1 MRIELDQVTKT
12 FGTSV
17 CALRDLSLE
26 IRSGE
31 LTVLV
36 GPSGCGKTTALRIIA
51 GLERPSNGRVLLD
64 GRDIT
69 HLPAQARD
77 VAMVFQRSALYPHL
91 NVRKNLAFSLR
102 LKQGR
107 LWRSRAQVKEEAQRV
122 KEVATLLHV
131 DTLLDRRPAQLS
143 GGQQQRVSLGRALVR
158 QPGVLLL
165 DEPLSH
171 LDFRLR
177 AELRRELHL
186 LQRRL
191 RGTMLYVTHDP
202 TEALTLGDRAA
213 VLDRGKLLQF
223 DVPAAVYERPNQR
236 RVAEFFGWPPMNLID
251 GSLANDGTLFRS
263 KSNDLEVF
271 GPLIGS
277 PVGSEAIQ
285 PGRRAESRW
294 VTPNGQAIRPLC
306 PVGFGRMASSVT
318 LGMRP
323 EDVCMLP
330 ELSRIEQPELVH
342 LGRMSVTLVEDIGA
356 GKLLTLR
363 RGDLQLTALT
373 NQDGNVG
380 QECEVMCNVKRL
392 HWFDGVSGR
401 ALAHG
406 ETPV

>member
-1 MRIELDQVTKT
+1 MRIELDHVTKT
-12 FGTSV
+12 FGTTV

-26 IRSGE
+26 IRPGE

-51 GLERPSNGRVLLD
+51 GLEMPSSGRVLLN

-69 HLPAQARD
+69 HLSAQERD

-107 LWRSRAQVKEEAQRV
+107 FWRSRSQVEEEAQRI
-122 KEVATLLHV
+122 KEVATILQV
-131 DTLLDRRPAQLS
+131 DALLDRRPAQLS

-177 AELRRELHL
+177 AELRQELHL

-213 VLDRGKLLQF
+213 VLDKGELLQF
-223 DVPAAVYERPNQR
+223 DAPTAVYQRPNQR
-236 RVAEFFGWPPMNLID
+236 RVAEFFGWPPMNLIEGTLD
-251 GSLANDGTLFRS
+251 DDGTLFRS
-263 KSNDLEVF
+263 KSNDLEMF
-271 GPLIGS
+271 GRLLGS

-285 PGRRAESRW
+285 PARRAESGS
-294 VTPNGQAIRPLC
+294 VTASGQAIQPLC
-306 PVGFGRMASSVT
+306 RVDFGRMVSSVT

-323 EDVCMLP
+323 GDVCLLP
-330 ELSRIEQPELVH
+330 ELSRIEQSELVH
-342 LGRMSVTLVEDIGA
+342 LGRMSVTLVEDLGT

-363 RGDLQLTALT
+363 RGDLRVTALT
-373 NQDGNVG
+373 SQDGNVG
-380 QECEVMCNVKRL
+380 QECEVMCSANRL